1 MRGKVHTGSWDSA
14 VKGITPAYAGKRT
27 SPLHEPSM
35 RRDHPRVCGEKT
47 KMLSS
52 LDSVSRSPPRM
63 RGKDQACSRWRYPDG
78 ITPAYAGKRIIAERA
93 AIFSRDHPRVCGEKT
108 PVQVMVEQPKGSP
121 PHVRGKGIQ
130 KGTCNG
136 SPRITPA
143 YAGKSFFC
151 KVSAATWQDH
161 PRVCGEKNEVA
172 FWSFVCVGS
181 PPRMRGKDS
190 PELVVRYAHRITPA
204 YAGKSARKESA

>member
-1 MRGKVHTGSWDSA
+1 MMVCSLEYWGSPPRMRGKVHTGSWDSA

-35 RRDHPRVCGEKT
+35 RRDHPRVCEEKH
-47 KMLSS
+47 LSGTT
-52 LDSVSRSPPRM
+52 DNRPHGSPPRM

-121 PHVRGKGIQ
+121 PHVRGKVPDPCIPTWQEG
-130 KGTCNG
+130 
-136 SPRITPA
+136 ITPA
-143 YAGKSFFC
+143 YAGKSRCCF
-151 KVSAATWQDH
+151 
-161 PRVCGEKNEVA
+161 R
-172 FWSFVCVGS
+172 
-181 PPRMRGKDS
+181 
-190 PELVVRYAHRITPA
+190 
-204 YAGKSARKESA
+204 